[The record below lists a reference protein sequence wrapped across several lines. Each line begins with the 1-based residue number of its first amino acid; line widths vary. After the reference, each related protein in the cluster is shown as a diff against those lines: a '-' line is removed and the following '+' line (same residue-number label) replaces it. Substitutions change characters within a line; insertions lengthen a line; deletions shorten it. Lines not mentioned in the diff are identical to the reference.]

1 MQQWKH
7 PIASP
12 QAKKPHTIAETLI
25 KPCLLE
31 STKLVLGEKQSV
43 KFKMISLSNDT
54 IRSRIQDMSH
64 DVLEQ
69 IVSSVKDSPIFSLQL
84 DESTDVASCA
94 QLIVFVRYISGTD
107 LKEEYLFS
115 EPLTTTTRGEEVFK
129 VLAAFITKH

>member
-1 MQQWKH
+1 M
-7 PIASP
+7 
-12 QAKKPHTIAETLI
+12 
-25 KPCLLE
+25 
-31 STKLVLGEKQSV
+31 LGEKQSV

-107 LKEEYLFS
+107 LKEEHLFS